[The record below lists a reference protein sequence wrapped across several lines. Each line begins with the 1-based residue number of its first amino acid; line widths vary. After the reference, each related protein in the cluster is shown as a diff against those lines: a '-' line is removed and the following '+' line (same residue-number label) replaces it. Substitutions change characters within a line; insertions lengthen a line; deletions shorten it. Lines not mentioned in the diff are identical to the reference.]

1 MKKVLNFFGVIG
13 ATFLTIV
20 LFVILTCYALV
31 LNIRFVV
38 SKDGIGSVLKDIDVV
53 ETLKSVDDGVMW
65 EDFQEMSTDLNLTEE
80 QLEQMI
86 NSEAVKEE
94 FGDLLGDLVAS
105 ITSDEPYKM
114 TKDDF
119 VSVLDTVI
127 DEYNKVADEKIDK
140 ADRDAVVNEINDEF
154 INDLNASLEE
164 VNLMA
169 TATGDDVDAIKIVD
183 YIVFGAFSSALLVT
197 VIILILLIA
206 VCRWSI
212 YKWMKYVG
220 VGSLLAS
227 AVMLAI
233 GLFLTFIPLDMEGI
247 EILIPFKDS
256 FNYNM
261 YVTAAV
267 LFVVYV
273 VLIIV
278 ERILKKQC
286 NKKALKEDNTIM
298 EVNETQVDET
308 EIKVD
313 TENEN

>member
-1 MKKVLNFFGVIG
+1 MKKVLNFLGVIG
-13 ATFLTIV
+13 AIFLTFV

-31 LNIRFVV
+31 LNIKFVV
-38 SKDGIGSVLKDIDVV
+38 SKDGINGVLKDIDVV

-80 QLEQMI
+80 QLEEMV

-94 FGDLLGDLVAS
+94 FGELLGNLVAS
-105 ITSDEPYKM
+105 ITSDKPYKM

-154 INDLNASLEE
+154 INDLNASLVE
-164 VNLMA
+164 VNLMN
-169 TATGDDVDAIKIVD
+169 TATGDELDAIKIVD
-183 YIVFGAFSSALLVT
+183 YIIFGAFSSALLVI

-206 VCRWSI
+206 ACRWSV

-220 VGSLLAS
+220 IGSLLTS

-233 GLFLTFIPLDMEGI
+233 GLFLNFIPIDLEGI
-247 EILIPFKDS
+247 EILSPFIGS

-261 YVTAAV
+261 YVTAGI
-267 LFVVYV
+267 LFVIYV
-273 VLIIV
+273 VLIIL
-278 ERILKKQC
+278 ERILKKQF
-286 NKKALKEDNTIM
+286 NKKALKEENNNM
-298 EVNETQVDET
+298 EVIETQVDEN

-313 TENEN
+313 GENEN